1 MLSRLRQFYSIL
13 VLHVLIL
20 SFCCISPIKLTI
32 FSYVVQGVSWNFDT
46 NENEILNASPPDVIA
61 FIKPYDV
68 DSFRQNIHQGPFVIW
83 SHRTKS
89 LQVLPTGDS
98 TIETVLPQ
106 NEWEIYTIQPVQQNK
121 KSDIHWAPIGLGHML
136 NSGGALTDVGTLRT
150 IDDVT
155 TKADISCRGPGTFVS
170 YCQPRPFQVIIHHD
184 DDDDDDDDDTN
195 GSSDGHHQLD
205 FRYNK
210 INGLLEFD
218 LPPERNERGAAHHV
232 TVVWEQ

>member
-1 MLSRLRQFYSIL
+1 MLSRLGQFYSNL

-20 SFCCISPIKLTI
+20 SFCCISLIKLTI

-61 FIKPYDV
+61 SIKPYDV

-106 NEWEIYTIQPVQQNK
+106 NEWEIYTIQPVQQSK
-121 KSDIHWAPIGLGHML
+121 KSDIYWAPIGLGHML
-136 NSGGALTDVGTLRT
+136 SL
-150 IDDVT
+150 
-155 TKADISCRGPGTFVS
+155 
-170 YCQPRPFQVIIHHD
+170 IH
-184 DDDDDDDDDTN
+184 
-195 GSSDGHHQLD
+195 
-205 FRYNK
+205 
-210 INGLLEFD
+210 I
-218 LPPERNERGAAHHV
+218 
-232 TVVWEQ
+232 